1 MPFFSIDHW
10 EAWAPGIQDR
20 SAWKI
25 WAQAP
30 YALPQGDT
38 PRLAFLPAMQRR
50 RLSPMARMVFECAW
64 PIAENQA
71 PMPVVY
77 ASRHGETTRDFELLT
92 ALAQGGALSPT
103 SFGLSVHNAI
113 IGQWSIIRQETV
125 ESVALSVEGDS
136 AEHALLEACALLEQG
151 HDQVLIILA
160 EEFPPQAWMPWLADA
175 PFSYALALRISRG
188 DDWQLALSSAETT
201 GIPESDQPS
210 PLRLLQQ
217 LALDANHWQ
226 TRFSDRAWTWARTH

>member
-10 EAWAPGIQDR
+10 GAWAPEIQDEG
-20 SAWKI
+20 AWKI

-30 YALPQGDT
+30 YNPPQGDT
-38 PRLAFLPAMQRR
+38 PKLTFLPAMQRR

-64 PIAENQA
+64 PIAENHA
-71 PMPVVY
+71 PMAVVY

-92 ALAQGGALSPT
+92 TLAQGEALSPT

-113 IGQWSIIRQETV
+113 IGQWSVIRQETV
-125 ESVALSVEGDS
+125 ESVAISVEGDS
-136 AEHALLEACALLEQG
+136 AEHALLEACTLLEQG
-151 HDQVLIILA
+151 HDQVLVILA
-160 EEFPPQAWMPWLADA
+160 EELPPPAWLPWLTDA
-175 PFSYALALRISRG
+175 PFSYVLALRVGRG
-188 DDWQLALSSAETT
+188 NDWQLTLSTVEKT
-201 GIPESDQPS
+201 GIPESNQPS

-226 TRFSDRAWTWARTH
+226 THFHGRTWTWARAH